1 MQSKAQKFIERRMRE
16 TNWPKYDICTPPT
29 SAQECM
35 NVLIDHFLGPDWY
48 ENVLIDHFLGPDWY
62 DIWPETQEQ
71 VNTLAVCE
79 ILSKHPRG

>member
-1 MQSKAQKFIERRMRE
+1 MQSKAQKFMERRMRE
-16 TNWPKYDICTPPT
+16 TNWPKDDICTPPT

-35 NVLIDHFLGPDWY
+35 NVLMDHFLGPDW
-48 ENVLIDHFLGPDWY
+48 H